1 MHWYFLKFSTRAILV
16 ITLEGVR
23 DQNRS
28 LFIFLGTTSV
38 HFKFVRD

>member
-16 ITLEGVR
+16 VTLEVVR

-28 LFIFLGTTSV
+28 LFIFLGTKGD